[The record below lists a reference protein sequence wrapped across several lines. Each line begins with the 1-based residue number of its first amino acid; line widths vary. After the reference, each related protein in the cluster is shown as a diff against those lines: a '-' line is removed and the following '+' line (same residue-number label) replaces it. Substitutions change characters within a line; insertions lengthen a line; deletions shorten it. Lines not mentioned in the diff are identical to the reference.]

1 MYAGAEDVQSKQSV
15 ELETLRADV
24 GALVA
29 KLERVSKEKSAAAE
43 KLAVLQVLL
52 PASLVHEA
60 LRYVR
65 EALHY

>member
-1 MYAGAEDVQSKQSV
+1 VQSKQSV

-43 KLAVLQVLL
+43 KLAVLQVLQ
-52 PASLVHEA
+52 VC
-60 LRYVR
+60 
-65 EALHY
+65 

>member
-43 KLAVLQVLL
+43 KLAVLQVLQ
-52 PASLVHEA
+52 ATARSL
-60 LRYVR
+60 
-65 EALHY
+65 

>member
-29 KLERVSKEKSAAAE
+29 KLERVSKEKSAATE
-43 KLAVLQVLL
+43 KLAVLQVLQ
-52 PASLVHEA
+52 ATARSL
-60 LRYVR
+60 
-65 EALHY
+65 